1 MMLNLLPVLD
11 ILLVVAVSLRIFSR
25 RSAHGTAVAWLLLV
39 ILLPGIGALM
49 YLLIGER
56 RLGRVWM
63 QRALAL
69 RPQVQIW
76 AEHIPVASIASPTRL
91 SSGGATAARQRAKS
105 PPGRATSRA
114 NCGTQI

>member
-1 MMLNLLPVLD
+1 MTGVDPAVDTGTMLLNFLPVLD
-11 ILLVVAVSLRIFSR
+11 AILVVAVSLRIFSR

-69 RPQVQIW
+69 RPQVLNW
-76 AEHIPVASIASPTRL
+76 AERIPAASVASRS
-91 SSGGATAARQRAKS
+91 
-105 PPGRATSRA
+105 
-114 NCGTQI
+114 